1 MKYTRFFAVAVAAM
15 ASVGC
20 VKENTPDNNTLDDS
34 NLVEFTITAGVE
46 DPMTK
51 AAFGDEYPTIEWKD
65 TDLISVLGAKT
76 GNQQFKAN
84 SSGVSTEFNGL
95 LDLEDET
102 LYAVYPYNAAIQIPA
117 TPSSNNEELVEVTI
131 PSVQYATEE
140 SFDPSAYVAVA
151 KSTDKNFSFKS
162 IGSFIK
168 FQLEDGE
175 NVKSVTIVAN
185 NSADDKS
192 TTIATT
198 AAVRFNS
205 DGTPTHG
212 LTGWK
217 NSTNTIRL
225 VEKDGGDQFKSGKDY
240 FIVLRAHTLPTGI
253 QIYVEYDNGTVYTR
267 STTSQIFPS
276 GKARN
281 TIANMGTFGKS
292 HKFTQVNDL
301 YSLYNMGYDIEIAG
315 KAYNKSTLTLTP
327 SLISTAGQVI
337 SDNGLYFINPDA
349 KDVSINRAT
358 GGYSNLFV
366 IGNDPTQK
374 TEISLGREIR
384 CGTNSNIC
392 LKNVSISQYT
402 GNMLV
407 HNNNN
412 AAITR
417 IAFDACKIV
426 LPSSSKSLIFNE
438 DTRTINECAIHN
450 CDIEVTGATQ
460 SLITARENYTTVD
473 LYNNIFYSETNRET
487 FKLFR
492 ADSPTE
498 KPAEIT
504 NVKVAN
510 NTFVNVYPEKNTN
523 NGYIYANKVTGS
535 YALLNNLF
543 ELKDLI
549 TISGTYRN
557 FLVCIDNT
565 YPAEKTFI
573 NGYMHAVPETGKD
586 GQCCIKAWG
595 GNENPGTTYGKTDS
609 SFVSQDF
616 ETPSFVKT
624 ATRTTN
630 GATR

>member
-1 MKYTRFFAVAVAAM
+1 MKYTRFLTIAVAAM
-15 ASVGC
+15 ALVGC

-46 DPMTK
+46 DPMAK

-301 YSLYNMGYDIEIAG
+301 YSLYNMGYDIKVGNISINIANYST
-315 KAYNKSTLTLTP
+315 ATLTSLTNADTDLTAILKKGGIHFIEGDTDK
-327 SLISTAGQVI
+327 SFTISGYVDVANNLIIINNNPENKIRYSHSESHYYNLNNSTFAMKGI
-337 SDNGLYFINPDA
+337 EINLGTKYMINNSKCTDNSGKFIFDDCKIDNVA
-349 KDVSINRAT
+349 ASFYYGSKANV
-358 GGYSNLFV
+358 G
-366 IGNDPTQK
+366 
-374 TEISLGREIR
+374 ISLFQF
-384 CGTNSNIC
+384 C
-392 LKNVSISQYT
+392 
-402 GNMLV
+402 
-407 HNNNN
+407 
-412 AAITR
+412 
-417 IAFDACKIV
+417 
-426 LPSSSKSLIFNE
+426 
-438 DTRTINECAIHN
+438 N
-450 CDIEVTGATQ
+450 CDIVTTGAIQ
-460 SLITARENYTTVD
+460 FLNLNKTTVMND
-473 LYNNIFYSETNRET
+473 YEKILFHNCTFSATSLQNFQLINSASASQLDSAPDISSILEVKNCSFHNLRPNSSYINIPWGGNIRFTKNLISIYSLTQNGT
-487 FKLFR
+487 MVNVNT
-492 ADSPTE
+492 DTE
-498 KPAEIT
+498 KASSIDTSDNYYYVNNFNNKTLKTTTYET
-504 NVKVAN
+504 DNVKSEDAYMFN
-510 NTFVNVYPEKNTN
+510 TNTFVVKPAYA
-523 NGYIYANKVTGS
+523 GYG
-535 YALLNNLF
+535 AL
-543 ELKDLI
+543 
-549 TISGTYRN
+549 R
-557 FLVCIDNT
+557 
-565 YPAEKTFI
+565 
-573 NGYMHAVPETGKD
+573 
-586 GQCCIKAWG
+586 
-595 GNENPGTTYGKTDS
+595 
-609 SFVSQDF
+609 
-616 ETPSFVKT
+616 
-624 ATRTTN
+624 
-630 GATR
+630 